1 MNSNIITPSE
11 ERCGHGAGA
20 GASDPGAQPGAL
32 GQSSLGGAVGGL
44 ATENHRRHL
53 GQTQQGRGQR
63 DRGMRDR
70 HVGGQRQLQG
80 SCHGD
85 RGV

>member
-53 GQTQQGRGQR
+53 GQDTARPRAERQR
-63 DRGMRDR
+63 HERPARSGAETAS
-70 HVGGQRQLQG
+70 G
-80 SCHGD
+80 
-85 RGV
+85 